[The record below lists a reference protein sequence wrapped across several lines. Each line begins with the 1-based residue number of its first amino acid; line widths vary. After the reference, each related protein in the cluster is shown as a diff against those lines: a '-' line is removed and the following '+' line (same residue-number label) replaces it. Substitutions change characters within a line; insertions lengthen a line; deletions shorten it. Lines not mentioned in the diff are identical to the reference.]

1 MSYRGDDMDLR
12 LPQGQSARSSRVPGS
27 ISELERPANSNG
39 TRYRVK
45 AHAGHGRD
53 RAAPLWVDDAVLAV
67 CNAAHEVAQAL
78 HSPEVLLQHMVHGVT
93 RVPAAAAALK
103 SYNID
108 REALRR
114 DVTALISSTA
124 ARMPDSSDVPLTS
137 SEFKT
142 ALRLA
147 GDIAARRD
155 AQAIAV
161 EDLLDVLVNYDSDHP
176 GVELLLSHMQSPR
189 ALMPAQAMPA
199 QVPPLEAAY
208 GDIYRQPERQ
218 TYDQNTNATEPLYAT
233 ERYDYRPAYRA
244 PLERLRERV
253 PERLAERAPER
264 VPGRVQE
271 RVIVREVAAQSNI
284 EPALRALEDR
294 LSAKLSTFETTYR
307 ASLKG
312 FETERR
318 SLSDLVQQ
326 LHADVSAHRAE
337 TGGLRDTI
345 GDKIERI
352 SSAARN
358 GVDSAAPILA
368 RLQGLESMF
377 EGRLGD
383 VAKRSSTLD
392 ERLQS
397 IEQAFSHQTRE
408 TAEIKDSLSEDMGML
423 TGLLQK
429 NPSVEGADFDELFG
443 ERLDTIETLLL
454 DRSAS
459 NEEGLGDDVIL
470 HIDELLTKHHRQ
482 ISESMHERERSWT
495 SVNERLNKMEH
506 ILTSQAQHATD
517 SASDRKRLIEAMNER
532 MGQMETLV
540 TQQVETSGTSFGAIE
555 KLLHETKGPGTEHLV
570 DIKGLLGRVNSAQQT
585 TAEVFDQWRVDLS
598 GDLSLLNS
606 RMDQLEQSSS
616 RPVAM
621 LDTISNELRNLHVVT
636 VEKMREPP
644 KPVGLFESFG
654 NWLFGPR

>member
-12 LPQGQSARSSRVPGS
+12 LPPGQGARSTRVPGS
-27 ISELERPANSNG
+27 INELERPANSNG

-78 HSPEVLLQHMVHGVT
+78 HSPEVLLQHLVHGIT
-93 RVPAAAAALK
+93 RVPGAAGALK
-103 SYNID
+103 TYNID

-124 ARMPDSSDVPLTS
+124 AKLPDNSDVPLTS

-155 AQAIAV
+155 AQAIEVA
-161 EDLLDVLVNYDSDHP
+161 DLLDVLVNYDADHP
-176 GVELLLSHMQSPR
+176 GVELLLNHIQSPR
-189 ALMPAQAMPA
+189 ALMPA
-199 QVPPLEAAY
+199 PPLGAAY
-208 GDIYRQPERQ
+208 NDIYRQRERQ
-218 TYDQNTNATEPLYAT
+218 TFDQSSNGVEPLYSS
-233 ERYDYRPAYRA
+233 ERYDYRQVYQA
-244 PLERLRERV
+244 PLERLRE
-253 PERLAERAPER
+253 PAPE
-264 VPGRVQE
+264 RVQE
-271 RVIVREVAAQSNI
+271 RVIVREVAAQTNI

-294 LSAKLSTFETTYR
+294 LSAKLSAFETTYR
-307 ASLKG
+307 AGLKG
-312 FETERR
+312 FESERR

-326 LHADVSAHRAE
+326 LHADITAHRAE
-337 TGGLRDTI
+337 TGGLGDSI
-345 GDKIERI
+345 DDKIERI

-358 GVDSAAPILA
+358 GADNAAPILA

-383 VAKRSSTLD
+383 VAKRSSILD
-392 ERLQS
+392 ERLKS
-397 IEQAFSHQTRE
+397 IELAFNHQTRE
-408 TAEIKDSLSEDMGML
+408 TAEIKDGLSEDMAML
-423 TGLLQK
+423 SGLLQK
-429 NPSVEGADFDELFG
+429 NTTVESPDFDEMFG

-454 DRSAS
+454 DRPETS
-459 NEEGLGDDVIL
+459 EDGLGDDVIL

-495 SVNERLNKMEH
+495 AVNERLNKMEH
-506 ILTSQAQHATD
+506 ILTSQAQLATD

-540 TQQVETSGTSFGAIE
+540 SRQVETSGTSFGAIE
-555 KLLHETKGPGTEHLV
+555 KLLHETKGPGPEHLV

-585 TAEVFDQWRVDLS
+585 TAEVFDHWRVDLS
-598 GDLSLLNS
+598 SDLSLLNS
-606 RMDQLEQSSS
+606 RLDQLEQTSL

-644 KPVGLFESFG
+644 KPVGLFDAFA